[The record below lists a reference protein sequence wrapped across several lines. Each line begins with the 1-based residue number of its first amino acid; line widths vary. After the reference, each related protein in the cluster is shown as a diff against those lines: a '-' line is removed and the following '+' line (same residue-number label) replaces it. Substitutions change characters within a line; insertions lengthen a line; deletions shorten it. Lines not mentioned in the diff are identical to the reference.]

1 MNEFYTRRMAELILE
16 IVEGHG
22 EGRQVPLDRTLEIG
36 RDQTADVVLEDE
48 LVSRRHVRVAP
59 KDAGA
64 IVEDL
69 GSRNGTF
76 VNGNEVHAPTALQPG
91 DRLLL
96 GVTLLE
102 LRSSEQVR
110 ARPTAVVQRPPALA
124 VVEAPPDFVTPALES
139 ETVGTESD
147 LAALLDVRTK
157 AKARAAVLAL
167 FVLVAFAVMIYL
179 ATR

>member
-1 MNEFYTRRMAELILE
+1 MNQFYTRRMAELILE
-16 IVEGHG
+16 IVEGRG
-22 EGRQVPLDRTLEIG
+22 EGRQVPLDRALEIG
-36 RDQTADVVLEDE
+36 REQSADVVLEDD
-48 LVSRRHVRVAP
+48 LVSRRHVRVVPA
-59 KDAGA
+59 DGGA
-64 IVEDL
+64 TVEDL

-76 VNGNEVHAPTALQPG
+76 VNGNEVHAPTLLRPG

-102 LRSSEQVR
+102 LRTPEQVR
-110 ARPTAVVQRPPALA
+110 TRPTAVVQRPPGLA
-124 VVEAPPDFVTPALES
+124 VVERPPEFVAAAV
-139 ETVGTESD
+139 ETEAVGAESD

-167 FVLVAFAVMIYL
+167 FVLVAFALMIFL